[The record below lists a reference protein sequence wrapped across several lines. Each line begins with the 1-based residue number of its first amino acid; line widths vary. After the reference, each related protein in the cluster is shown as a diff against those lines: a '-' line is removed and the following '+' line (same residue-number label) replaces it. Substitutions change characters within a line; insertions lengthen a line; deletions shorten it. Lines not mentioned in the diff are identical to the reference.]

1 MHRSPDVE
9 SIVIGTFIPLSPDE
23 DRTLNCLI
31 FSGLGIGLDRD
42 MRVKHK
48 DIGKPSTSASTTSKR
63 TVTEPGSELKISVK
77 PQPDELK
84 LILHKLE
91 VKPGELIHITDEL
104 LDSIPS
110 TPYSE
115 ATRHLMQT
123 SNVSNESD
131 YSSDTTIPYS
141 DNTSRKSIMNRRHIS
156 KRIRPPVKS
165 HKRRSPYNFKLKTHG
180 IQQHHVRNYTYRC
193 KMANCN
199 RKFKNAR
206 DWNSHHRLRHGSL
219 FQCETCHK
227 SFPSPSSFR
236 DHKYMHCDNQYK
248 CMQCN
253 CSFPFLSGV
262 KNHKRAHLWQQLFK
276 CFAGRCKHAFKHPQD
291 LHRHIGLHIGKQFK
305 CDKCDHSTY
314 QAHLLQRHQVVHKSV
329 QKYSC
334 GICNFKTKYRW
345 SLDRHSKRLHQGDDL
360 LY

>member
-31 FSGLGIGLDRD
+31 FSGLGIGLDHD
-42 MRVKHK
+42 TRVKHK

-63 TVTEPGSELKISVK
+63 TVTEPESELKISVK

-123 SNVSNESD
+123 SNVSNDSD

-141 DNTSRKSIMNRRHIS
+141 NNTSRKSIVNRRRIS
-156 KRIRPPVKS
+156 KRIRPPVKP
-165 HKRRSPYNFKLKTHG
+165 HK
-180 IQQHHVRNYTYRC
+180 
-193 KMANCN
+193 
-199 RKFKNAR
+199 
-206 DWNSHHRLRHGSL
+206 
-219 FQCETCHK
+219 
-227 SFPSPSSFR
+227 
-236 DHKYMHCDNQYK
+236 
-248 CMQCN
+248 
-253 CSFPFLSGV
+253 
-262 KNHKRAHLWQQLFK
+262 
-276 CFAGRCKHAFKHPQD
+276 
-291 LHRHIGLHIGKQFK
+291 
-305 CDKCDHSTY
+305 
-314 QAHLLQRHQVVHKSV
+314 
-329 QKYSC
+329 
-334 GICNFKTKYRW
+334 
-345 SLDRHSKRLHQGDDL
+345 
-360 LY
+360 